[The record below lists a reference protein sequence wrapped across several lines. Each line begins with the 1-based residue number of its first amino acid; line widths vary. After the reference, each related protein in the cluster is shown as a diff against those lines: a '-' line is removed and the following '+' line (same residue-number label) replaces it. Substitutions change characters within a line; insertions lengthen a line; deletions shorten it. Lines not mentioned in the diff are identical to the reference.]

1 MRQAITGED
10 KLQAEADNMNNGKTI
25 IYEIIEQLERLS
37 EQKQKQILEYVK
49 AMLQE
54 APQGT
59 PGRELLRF
67 AGAIPTE
74 EIEQIRQ
81 AIDQDCERIN
91 PNEW

>member
-10 KLQAEADNMNNGKTI
+10 KFQAEVDNMNNGKTI

-37 EQKQKQILEYVK
+37 EQQQKQILEYVK

-59 PGRELLRF
+59 PMAQWSRRKPLLQKDGFCRRGF
-67 AGAIPTE
+67 RPE
-74 EIEQIRQ
+74 PRL
-81 AIDQDCERIN
+81 R
-91 PNEW
+91 

>member
-37 EQKQKQILEYVK
+37 EQQQKQILEYVK

-59 PGRELLRF
+59 PGESCF
-67 AGAIPTE
+67 ALP
-74 EIEQIRQ
+74 
-81 AIDQDCERIN
+81 ERSPWKRSNKFVKQLIKIAKG
-91 PNEW
+91 